1 MNEGWLKIYRK
12 FTDWEWYNN
21 SEMVHLF
28 LHLILKAAPCDK
40 TWQGVQIR
48 RGQVIVGRQKLSAE
62 TGISEMKIRTCM
74 ARLQESGE
82 IEVVSS
88 NRFTIVTVCNYDVYQ
103 PVESEINQPIIQPNN
118 QPFNQPNNQRDNQPF
133 NHNIRSKEDNNNNI
147 SSPTPPDGVAGEA
160 PKKKTSNRKKP
171 EEYTIVTKGRLVYE
185 AFYKKMFEED
195 YIWSP
200 TDAASMKKL
209 LDKLKSS
216 RKVKELPTD
225 DDSVVSALPVFLES
239 INDQWIL
246 ERLSVALLVRNYN
259 QIVKN
264 ARANKN
270 RANGSNRNSNQSGAE
285 ERMREGADIVAR
297 LLAEDD
303 AKQAAGQS

>member
-12 FTDWEWYNN
+12 FTDWEWYDN

-48 RGQVIVGRQKLSAE
+48 RGQAIVGRQKLSAE

-82 IEVVSS
+82 IEVISS

-103 PVESEINQPIIQPNN
+103 PVESEINQQIIQPNN
-118 QPFNQPNNQRDNQPF
+118 QPNNQPFNQRDNQPF
-133 NHNIRSKEDNNNNI
+133 NHNIRSKEYNI

-195 YIWSP
+195 YIWSS

-264 ARANKN
+264 ARTNKN
-270 RANGSNRNSNQSGAE
+270 RVNGANRNSNQSGAE
-285 ERMREGADIVAR
+285 QRMREGADIVAR

-303 AKQAAGQS
+303 AKKAAGKS